1 MNISIEIG
9 GPLAD
14 AINRLAD
21 ALVSAKQADTVIEKA
36 STKAR
41 SKKAEQTA
49 PEAPAPA
56 PVEEAPA
63 AETAPEAPTGPTGPT
78 RDDAKKAVL
87 LVAKE
92 KGHEVAAGLLAKF
105 GAAKISEVKDED
117 IPAII
122 AAAKEL

>member
-49 PEAPAPA
+49 PEAPAP
-56 PVEEAPA
+56 VEEAPA
-63 AETAPEAPTGPTGPT
+63 AETVQEAPAGPT

-92 KGHEVAAGLLAKF
+92 KGHEVAAGLLAQF

>member
-63 AETAPEAPTGPTGPT
+63 AETAPEAPTGPT

-92 KGHEVAAGLLAKF
+92 KGHEVAAGLLAQF

>member
-49 PEAPAPA
+49 PEAPAP
-56 PVEEAPA
+56 VEEAPA
-63 AETAPEAPTGPTGPT
+63 AKTVQEAPAGPT